1 MTDLQKASLGKRII
15 AFIFDGMLLATLAV
29 GLAVFFSFCFGY
41 DAQLERYENVRVQYE
56 QRYEI
61 DSQIHPS
68 NYQGAS
74 EEDKAA
80 YQERWTQANA
90 ALRQDT
96 EYINLYSRI
105 QSIQLMILTFSPLA
119 AILVMELFFPLLIGN
134 GQTLGKKIFG
144 IGIMSIEST
153 RITGKQVFIRA
164 VLGKYTIELMLP
176 IYIAI
181 MVLNGIL
188 NGTVGLFLL
197 AALLIAQIVCIVITR
212 TNAPIH
218 DVFAATVA
226 VDLASQRIFEDI
238 EDRDNYIK
246 ARHAE
251 LAARADY

>member
-68 NYQGAS
+68 NYQGTS
-74 EEDKAA
+74 EEDNAA

-96 EYINLYSRI
+96 EYLNLYSHI
-105 QSIQLMILTFSPLA
+105 QSLQLMILTFSPLA